1 MISYQM
7 EIYAM
12 EQEIH
17 HYRRFRGYDYR
28 QGASLFISISTEP
41 RMDCFGTV
49 RNAKVLLSPLGTEV
63 FQSIKAIPRFN
74 PDISLFGHVLM
85 PDHTHF
91 RVYLPPNLPEPLK
104 ILGNAMRKFKTYTT
118 TVARKKFGMSQ
129 LWQQGYHDWLCLSRN
144 FIESV
149 ERYIAY
155 NPLKYELFNNQP
167 ELFHVVEPL
176 IASRLDPADYW
187 KGIGNISLLSTDMP
201 IASLRV
207 SRSIQDFRSVL
218 SQVAKLVEEGYA
230 ILSGFISPGEIAVRD
245 MLIAN
250 PHAKIIHILTES
262 MPYSYK
268 PDSRYLLP
276 LQEGRFLEIARG
288 NAPAEFS
295 RQTCL
300 DLNQEIIEIAQAGL
314 GKCLYF
320 A

>member
-1 MISYQM
+1 
-7 EIYAM
+7 M

-17 HYRRFRGYDYR
+17 TYRRFRGYDYR
-28 QGASLFISISTEP
+28 QGASLFISLSTEP
-41 RMDCFGTV
+41 RVNCFGAV
-49 RNAKVLLSPLGTEV
+49 HQAKMQFSPLGEEV
-63 FQSIKAIPRFN
+63 FQAIESIPRFN
-74 PDISLFGHVLM
+74 PDIWLFGHVLM
-85 PDHTHF
+85 PDHAHF

-104 ILGNAMRKFKTYTT
+104 VLGNAMRKFKTYTS
-118 TVARKKFGMSQ
+118 TVARKQLGMPR
-129 LWQQGYHDWLCLSRN
+129 LWQQGYHDWLCLSRP

-167 ELFHVVEPL
+167 WMFHIVEPL
-176 IASRLDPADYW
+176 IAARLDPSDYW
-187 KGIGNISLLSTDMP
+187 KGIGNISLLSPDLP

-207 SRSIQDFRSVL
+207 SRSIKDFRGVL
-218 SQVAKLVEEGYA
+218 LQVSKLVADGYA

-245 MLIAN
+245 MLISD
-250 PHAKIIHILTES
+250 PRAKIIHILPNS

-288 NAPAEFS
+288 NAPEEFN

-300 DLNQEIIEIAQAGL
+300 DLNQEIIEIAHAGVGISL
-314 GKCLYF
+314 APG
-320 A
+320 

>member
-1 MISYQM
+1 
-7 EIYAM
+7 M

-17 HYRRFRGYDYR
+17 TYRRFKGYDYR
-28 QGASLFISISTEP
+28 QGASLFISLSTEP
-41 RMDCFGTV
+41 RINCFGAV
-49 RNAKVLLSPLGTEV
+49 HHAKMQYSPLGEEV
-63 FQSIKAIPRFN
+63 FQAIESIPRFN

-85 PDHTHF
+85 PDHAHF

-104 ILGNAMRKFKTYTT
+104 VLGNAMRKFKTYTS
-118 TVARKKFGMSQ
+118 TVARKQLGMPR
-129 LWQQGYHDWLCLSRN
+129 LWQQGYHDWLCLSRH

-167 ELFHVVEPL
+167 EMFHIVEPL

-187 KGIGNISLLSTDMP
+187 KGIGNISLLSPDMP

-207 SRSIQDFRSVL
+207 SRSIQDFRGVL
-218 SQVAKLVEEGYA
+218 SQVAKLVEDGYA

-245 MLIAN
+245 MLIGD
-250 PHAKIIHILTES
+250 PRAKIIHILTNS
-262 MPYSYK
+262 MPYFYK

-276 LQEGRFLEIARG
+276 LQEGRFLEIAHG
-288 NAPAEFS
+288 NAPEEFT
-295 RQTCL
+295 RRTCL
-300 DLNQEIIEIAQAGL
+300 DLNQEIIEIAQAGI
-314 GKCLYF
+314 GKEVYL